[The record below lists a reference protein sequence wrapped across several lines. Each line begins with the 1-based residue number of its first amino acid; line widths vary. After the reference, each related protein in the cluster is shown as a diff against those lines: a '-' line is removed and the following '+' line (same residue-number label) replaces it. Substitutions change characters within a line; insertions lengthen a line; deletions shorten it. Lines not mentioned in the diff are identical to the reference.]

1 MKRLTAEQRDWREL
15 QNMMRGYRFG
25 QILITCT
32 RLGVFDALAN
42 GASTADD
49 LATKL
54 NVSVNGLARLLNAAV
69 SLKLLKLQKTPGA
82 NTVNGTATPNLY
94 AIASLAKTSL
104 LPDSPFPLARMM
116 RREHAFYQ
124 RWAWLDDAVKTGTRP
139 DANIRDEKSSNWV
152 MDFELALFD
161 SAKVQ
166 APVVAELLKLPAD
179 RAVRVLDV
187 GGGHG
192 GYSMALA
199 RQYPNAQP
207 TVFELPE
214 AAKAATHIIASQNMS
229 DRVAVQAGD
238 FQKEDFSPDWD
249 MMLLFG
255 VLVSETPE
263 GKLRLLRKCHTGLAK
278 GGKVVIRE
286 WWLDDNRAGPLESTL
301 FSLHML
307 LSTQAG
313 DISTQAEMFGYLRE
327 VGFCNV
333 ERLPLPEWLG
343 GALIVAEK

>member
-1 MKRLTAEQRDWREL
+1 MKKLTTEQRQWRTL
-15 QNMMRGYRFG
+15 QNMLRGYRFG
-25 QILITCT
+25 QILMTCA
-32 RLGVFDALAN
+32 RLGVFDALASN
-42 GASTADD
+42 AQTATE
-49 LATKL
+49 LATQL
-54 NVSVNGLARLLNAAV
+54 NVNANGLARLLNAAV
-69 SLKLLKLQKTPGA
+69 SLKLLKLKKNSSSAQ
-82 NTVNGTATPNLY
+82 TASNRY
-94 AIASLAKTSL
+94 AIAPLAQTSL
-104 LPDSPFPLARMM
+104 LPNSPFPLGRMM

-124 RWAWLDDAVKTGTRP
+124 RWAWLDEAVKMGTRP

-179 RAVRVLDV
+179 RTMRVLDV

-229 DRVAVQAGD
+229 TRVAVHAGD

-255 VLVSETPE
+255 VLVSETPA
-263 GKLRLLRKCHTGLAK
+263 GKLRLLRKCHAGLAK

-313 DISTQAEMFGYLRE
+313 DISTQTEMFGYLRE
-327 VGFCNV
+327 AGFRHV
-333 ERLPLPEWLG
+333 RVLPLPQWLG
-343 GALIVAEK
+343 SALVMGEK

>member
-1 MKRLTAEQRDWREL
+1 MKKLTTEQRQWRTL
-15 QNMMRGYRFG
+15 QNMLRGYRFG
-25 QILITCT
+25 QILMTCA
-32 RLGVFDALAN
+32 RLGVFDALASN
-42 GASTADD
+42 AQTATE
-49 LATKL
+49 LAPQL
-54 NVSVNGLARLLNAAV
+54 NVNANGLARLLNAAV
-69 SLKLLKLQKTPGA
+69 SLKLLKLKKNSSSAQ
-82 NTVNGTATPNLY
+82 TASNRY
-94 AIASLAKTSL
+94 AIAPLAQTSL
-104 LPDSPFPLARMM
+104 LPNSPFPLARMM

-124 RWAWLDDAVKTGTRP
+124 RWAWLDEAVKMGTRP

-179 RAVRVLDV
+179 RTIRVLDV

-229 DRVAVQAGD
+229 TRVAVHAGD
-238 FQKEDFSPDWD
+238 FQKEDFLPDWD

-263 GKLRLLRKCHTGLAK
+263 GKLRLLRKCHAGLAK
-278 GGKVVIRE
+278 GGIVVIRE

-307 LSTQAG
+307 LSKQAG
-313 DISTQAEMFGYLRE
+313 DISTQAEMSGYLRE
-327 VGFCNV
+327 AGFSHV
-333 ERLPLPEWLG
+333 RVLPLPEWLG
-343 GALIVAEK
+343 GALVMGEK